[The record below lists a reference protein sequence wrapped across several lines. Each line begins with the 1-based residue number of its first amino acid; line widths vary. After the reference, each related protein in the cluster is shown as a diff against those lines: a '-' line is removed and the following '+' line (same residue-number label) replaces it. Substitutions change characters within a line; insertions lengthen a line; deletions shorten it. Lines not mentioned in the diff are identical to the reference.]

1 MSDKAWWGQIGMVPA
16 PWTGISGHGSPVA
29 ATGIR
34 LVCII
39 MFIFCITHS
48 RNGLPV
54 NANVS
59 MLIYRET
66 LKSIAAIRKPKLDLV
81 VSSLLRRCQKL
92 LWGSYSWSFIFA
104 KTYFGAYIVLVLGT
118 LYGVFG

>member
-1 MSDKAWWGQIGMVPA
+1 
-16 PWTGISGHGSPVA
+16 
-29 ATGIR
+29 
-34 LVCII
+34 
-39 MFIFCITHS
+39 
-48 RNGLPV
+48 
-54 NANVS
+54 

-118 LYGVFG
+118 LYGVFGYSRECLPGWSSSTGLCELFQV